1 MIGLGII
8 AATMIS
14 RQRSVERGLHPDI
27 PVEILM
33 WIIPAGIVGARIYH
47 LITDWVPISEWH
59 KIWEGGLGIPGG
71 VLFGIAGA
79 ALFIRHRNLPR
90 SKVFDALIVGVPLG
104 QAIGR
109 WGNWWNQELY
119 GRATNVPWAL
129 EIDVPATFDADGH
142 ALTST
147 VETFHPTFLYE
158 SLWNLALVGFLIWVD
173 RRRVLKPGR
182 LIWVYTAGY
191 GIGRLWI
198 EAVRID
204 RATEIFGVRVNLW
217 TMGIV
222 LAVSLAMLTRSFV
235 GRGATEREWGDG
247 EDASSPSGSALRK
260 IGLSDEEE

>member
-47 LITDWVPISEWH
+47 LITDWVSISEWH

-129 EIDVPATFDADGH
+129 EIDVPATFD
-142 ALTST
+142 
-147 VETFHPTFLYE
+147 
-158 SLWNLALVGFLIWVD
+158 
-173 RRRVLKPGR
+173 GR
-182 LIWVYTAGY
+182 I
-191 GIGRLWI
+191 
-198 EAVRID
+198 RIV
-204 RATEIFGVRVNLW
+204 ASMVTE
-217 TMGIV
+217 
-222 LAVSLAMLTRSFV
+222 
-235 GRGATEREWGDG
+235 
-247 EDASSPSGSALRK
+247 K
-260 IGLSDEEE
+260 